1 MAKPDEDTHAAPGG
15 EKLHELA
22 GGWITE
28 RVGTPIPLFL
38 KLAYIGF
45 SLFGL
50 LYLFLYR
57 AGETDHAS
65 RGPLVQQFNQTSAV
79 APMGWI
85 VFLGVVLFA
94 FVAGLLLFA
103 FRSKEEE

>member
-1 MAKPDEDTHAAPGG
+1 MAKPEESTNAAGA
-15 EKLHELA
+15 EKVHEIA

-38 KLAYIGF
+38 KLAYVGF

-65 RGPLVQQFNQTSAV
+65 RGPLVRQLNQVSATP
-79 APMGWI
+79 PMGWT